1 MKTNIL
7 IISGMLLSTTAF
19 ADSFVAND
27 SRTNA
32 MGGAGVAAALPAQ
45 AINLNPG
52 LLANYDEDEKAQVIV
67 LGAGA
72 YSEDQKG
79 LFREVEKFIDEL
91 YPSYEDLEDLDLSSS
106 IDGMVNTANNVETAV
121 QNYEDDPSD
130 ANLAALKSAN
140 ADLDSSISTV
150 RSDLSDIN
158 SIVAQTRDTF
168 ESFSSRPSQA
178 GVMGMLGIGLPSKNY
193 PFALAINT
201 NAYAGGQFNLVD
213 SDLEPT
219 ELTLND
225 LDEYLNLVSDVS
237 TSLDTVIEVA
247 DTYDAGDS
255 GSVAAYDAAQTDFS
269 NAVNAVDNANTS
281 NGVFVNGDYDGVT
294 QLNTDDFKSSVD
306 LVGVWVTELS
316 FAMGRDFKIAEEE
329 FSGGAAVKM
338 QKITVFEKNIIYSEI
353 ENDASQAVDEAVNE
367 NQKEYYRF
375 NADLG
380 VVKSFDYKGQ
390 ITAGLVI
397 KNIVPWDLESN
408 SGQTIKLRPQVRI
421 GAAHQT
427 RFTTLVADLDVT
439 ENKPMDIGVATRYL
453 SLGAEVN
460 AYDWAAFRIGY
471 KNNLSESDS
480 SAVSLGLGLTPF
492 GVGFDVSVWGSPSDK
507 ESEIAKNAGVMAQLS
522 IRF

>member
-1 MKTNIL
+1 MKTKIL
-7 IISGMLLSTTAF
+7 ITSGMLLSTTAF

-32 MGGAGVAAALPAQ
+32 MGGAGVAAAYPAQ
-45 AINLNPG
+45 AVNLNPG
-52 LLANYDEDEKAQVIV
+52 LLANYDEGEKVQIILPA
-67 LGAGA
+67 LGA

-91 YPSYEDLEDLDLSSS
+91 YPSYEDLETLDLSSS

-121 QNYEDDPSD
+121 QNYEDDPSA

-140 ADLDSSISTV
+140 ADLNNSITTV
-150 RSDLSDIN
+150 RSDLSSIN
-158 SIVAQTRDTF
+158 SIVVQTRETF
-168 ESFSSRPSQA
+168 ESFSSRPSQV
-178 GVMGMLGIGLPSKNY
+178 GMMGMLGIGLPNKNY
-193 PFALAINT
+193 PFALAVNT
-201 NAYAGGQFNLVD
+201 NGYVGGQFNLVN

-225 LDEYLNLVSDVS
+225 LDEYLNLVGNVS

-247 DTYDAGDS
+247 ETYDSSDPDS
-255 GSVAAYDAAQTDFS
+255 VNAYDAAQGDFS

-294 QLNTDDFKSSVD
+294 ELNTDDFKSSVD
-306 LVGVWVTELS
+306 LVGVWITELS
-316 FAMGRDFKIAEEE
+316 LAMGRDFKIAEEE
-329 FSGGAAVKM
+329 FSAGAAIKM
-338 QKITVFEKNIIYSEI
+338 QQITVFEKNVIYSEI
-353 ENDASQAVDEAVNE
+353 ENDASNAVDEAINE
-367 NQKEYYRF
+367 NQKEYFRF

-390 ITAGLVI
+390 ITAGAVI
-397 KNIVPWDLESN
+397 KNIVPWDLESA

-453 SLGAEVN
+453 SLGAELN

-492 GVGFDVSVWGSPSDK
+492 GVGVDLSVWGSPSDE
-507 ESEIAKNAGVMAQLS
+507 ESEIAKNAGAMAQIS